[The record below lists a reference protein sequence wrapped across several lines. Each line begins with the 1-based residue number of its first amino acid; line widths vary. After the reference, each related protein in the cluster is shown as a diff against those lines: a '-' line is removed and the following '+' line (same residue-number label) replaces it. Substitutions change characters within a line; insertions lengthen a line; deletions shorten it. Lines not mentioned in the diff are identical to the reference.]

1 MIAAVTARQVLGVL
15 LDVVASGAQHL
26 FRVVFP
32 DVLGGGGGDT
42 DAVDDGAVIPGLAHA
57 VAVHVAHA
65 HVGHHLGRRHGDDL
79 GALHRVDA
87 VGRHPVV
94 QPHGVRAGREGLR
107 KGVLALVAGH
117 QFGQAGAVNRA
128 LVGQLLRQRNGLA
141 VVVERHQH
149 GHVLL
154 GATDADVDPIDQ
166 AVQHM
171 GKVQFSVD
179 QLVAHAGPAGFLRRD
194 DLDAVFLVNAQHRG
208 HDHAGAVGQRDE
220 ADLDFLLLG
229 GVGALCV
236 DGGAQRG
243 VDAHGPTAAV
253 CSTARRLRLVF
264 RKSVMA

>member
-1 MIAAVTARQVLGVL
+1 MACV
-15 LDVVASGAQHL
+15 
-26 FRVVFP
+26 P
-32 DVLGGGGGDT
+32 
-42 DAVDDGAVIPGLAHA
+42 
-57 VAVHVAHA
+57 
-65 HVGHHLGRRHGDDL
+65 VGKVWAKVYSRFS
-79 GALHRVDA
+79 
-87 VGRHPVV
+87 
-94 QPHGVRAGREGLR
+94 
-107 KGVLALVAGH
+107 AGH
-117 QFGQAGAVNRA
+117 QLGQAGAVNRA
-128 LVGQLLRQRNGLA
+128 LVGQLLRQRDGLA

-243 VDAHGPTAAV
+243 VDAHGPHRGGLQHGAAAEAGFQKV
-253 CSTARRLRLVF
+253 GHGNTP
-264 RKSVMA
+264 